1 MEDDE
6 WLSIVPFKKYSNS
19 ECTRETSAAE
29 EAIGDDRD
37 TPTELQNW
45 QVLAAVVV
53 VANGR
58 T

>member
-1 MEDDE
+1 MNG

-37 TPTELQNW
+37 TFTELQNW